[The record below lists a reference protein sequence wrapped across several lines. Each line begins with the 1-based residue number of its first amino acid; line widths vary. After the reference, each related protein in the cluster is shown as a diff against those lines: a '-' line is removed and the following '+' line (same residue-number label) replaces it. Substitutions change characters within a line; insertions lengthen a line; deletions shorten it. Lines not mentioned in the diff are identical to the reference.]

1 VETAKPLHGSNVNI
15 IFYKRQS
22 TSFKSNTL

>member
-15 IFYKRQS
+15 IFIKDNPPALSQTR
-22 TSFKSNTL
+22 